1 MDDLEAGAWFVHKF
15 GYLGSTVGL
24 TRLARVARLARL
36 VGSSEQGE
44 EGVEEQ
50 ELFDSEMALLEA
62 NILISSQLVAM
73 AMAIVAI
80 EMYATYAT
88 RFFPTSS
95 NGWYVSCYKTCIL
108 LSGFGDSA
116 FSQSPD
122 AVAQAWRH
130 METLRT
136 EILAHPDKI
145 MPAIAQRFHS
155 PSSGLVNLLCG
166 KGLKTLQS
174 SWWDCAE
181 VLLVDLVLML
191 QNPKAWVLGGPL
203 HSQGRRRR
211 ETWDVSSLKN
221 GEKQTDRP
229 YLSLFTT
236 ISLRIFQ

>member
-24 TRLARVARLARL
+24 TRLARVARLARLARL

-95 NGWYVSCYKTCIL
+95 NG
-108 LSGFGDSA
+108 
-116 FSQSPD
+116 
-122 AVAQAWRH
+122 
-130 METLRT
+130 
-136 EILAHPDKI
+136 
-145 MPAIAQRFHS
+145 
-155 PSSGLVNLLCG
+155 
-166 KGLKTLQS
+166 
-174 SWWDCAE
+174 
-181 VLLVDLVLML
+181 
-191 QNPKAWVLGGPL
+191 
-203 HSQGRRRR
+203 
-211 ETWDVSSLKN
+211 
-221 GEKQTDRP
+221 
-229 YLSLFTT
+229 
-236 ISLRIFQ
+236 